1 MRYELV
7 SGNKN
12 GISTIQFQP
21 ARRLSGQRTGGHGL
35 CWEHPRGQRLPALWH
50 AVEPDGRL
58 GRRDPH
64 RRHQPLALLREGG
77 AASPQLSH

>member
-21 ARRLSGQRTGGHGL
+21 ARRLSGQRTGRRGL
-35 CWEHPRGQRLPALWH
+35 CRERPRDQ
-50 AVEPDGRL
+50 
-58 GRRDPH
+58 
-64 RRHQPLALLREGG
+64 
-77 AASPQLSH
+77 